1 MPQNMDFWASV
12 GASILAA
19 VILGAI
25 GKAWAKAILLK
36 VTEKADSIET
46 KVSNV
51 TASLTKRVDE
61 ALNARSITDDIE
73 GSINGTGSIIDQAAT
88 RLSSNIDDKN
98 IRLLIESEL
107 SAIKNA
113 NDTAHAKAILLKG
126 ALQTFYKMGDK

>member
-1 MPQNMDFWASV
+1 MPQNVDFWASV

-25 GKAWAKAILLK
+25 GKAWARAILLK